1 MNAQYHAFLLRLQRH
16 ETAEHWRMTLEN
28 AHTGEKVHFATEEE
42 LMGYL
47 WHIVGE
53 GRLFLPNPLT
63 QSDLSDGA
71 KPVNS

>member
-28 AHTGEKVHFATEEE
+28 AHTGEKVHFAIEEE
-42 LMGYL
+42 LMRYL

-63 QSDLSDGA
+63 QSDPSDGA